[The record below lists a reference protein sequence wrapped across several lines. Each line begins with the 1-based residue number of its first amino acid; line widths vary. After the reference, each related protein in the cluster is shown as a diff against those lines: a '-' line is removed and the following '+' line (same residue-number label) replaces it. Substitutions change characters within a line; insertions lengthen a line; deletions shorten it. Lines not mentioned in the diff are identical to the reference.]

1 MALVLGCTGEKS
13 STNGMPDDP
22 TVPPVGPGTTVDA
35 GPCEDGSTRSC
46 TVTLNRQGNVL
57 TCYKGTET
65 CAGGSWSA
73 CRDGVASQLVAED
86 VGAGALS
93 TLAFGPPPVNCV
105 NNPCDP
111 YCRKIEE
118 KPEAGIRSDSGSSVP
133 PWTTG
138 TIGGLPGGLVNKG
151 LKQPCVSGFDCQF
164 NHYCKDVA
172 SGTTCAHHKCTVGGA
187 LLSACDPC
195 VADICAAHP
204 TCCTP
209 ADTCEHDTCETGDSL
224 KAGCDSCVDKVC
236 AIRSSCCSK
245 SGSWD
250 STCANLART
259 TCMKACPCKVDEVAG
274 PDKSRC
280 YFFEKSDEKDWVDAR
295 TACTGR
301 GTGWNLA
308 TIDDQTENDFIEQK
322 LSNDTWIG
330 LNDRTTEGTFVW
342 SSGSTST
349 FRSWDGGEPSSGDC
363 VNMSDN
369 DGDWSVEDCDDDED
383 YVCEGPAGAA
393 PTPSSWTKVCVDAVK
408 SVCAAQCGVGDPPAS
423 GGVCTPWLPGQ
434 KDSTCSGVDLAVGV
448 PCNDNIPVCNHGSVE
463 APAGIK
469 LIHFPANSNQY
480 PSCNPDQTHP
490 QMYTCATAEP
500 IPPGTCINVKG
511 CPQLVGNRE
520 IMVNPSGAGH
530 VAECT
535 CRDNWSLYSGGTCEP
550 ASCSGSS
557 SVATFKPVNMFIMFD
572 KSGSM
577 GTSLSGGGT
586 RWTAS
591 AAALT
596 AFFQDTRAAGLGV
609 ALRFFPDDRPTAGCN
624 EWSCSATACSDPLVA
639 LGDLA
644 ATSAPGDTQEAL
656 LVAAVAGTAPGGST
670 PTYPALDG
678 PLRWAVARTQA
689 DPNEIYVTVLVT
701 DGEPTECNTS
711 TTAIR
716 KLATD
721 AYNGYGVRTYTI
733 GIAGSNVTELDA
745 LALAGGTGKAFV
757 VDGSNSSTMRDQLVA
772 ALLSIA
778 GTSASCSFNLPG
790 VGTFDPNNVSVTYK
804 PGTGGST
811 MTLSRVPNAAT
822 CGNGWYYN
830 DNTAPT
836 MISLCPTTC
845 ATVQADKGAVVET
858 RLGCPGAYTTST
870 TSQIY
875 EAVCPTKDGAPQWGH
890 FTYNTSTPLDSNV
903 VFKMRTAAT
912 QAALGAETFITVG
925 TAALTPSD
933 TQVCS
938 MSGPAPCPINLYGLL
953 KPAARYPFLELSMTL
968 TPTSNK
974 AQTATIN
981 DWGITF
987 SCPPAH

>member
-1 MALVLGCTGEKS
+1 
-13 STNGMPDDP
+13 MPDDLLDRP
-22 TVPPVGPGTTVDA
+22 DGSVGPGPIVEA
-35 GPCEDGSTRSC
+35 GPCAEGATRSC
-46 TVTLNRQGNVL
+46 SVTLDRQGTIL

-65 CAGGSWSA
+65 CVGGSWSE
-73 CRDGVASQLVAED
+73 CRDGVTSQLVVDD
-86 VGAGALS
+86 VGPSALS
-93 TLAFGPPPVNCV
+93 ALAVGPPPVICI

-111 YCRKIEE
+111 YCRKFDE
-118 KPEAGIRSDSGSSVP
+118 KPEAGIRSDSGSTAP

-138 TIGGLPGGLVNKG
+138 TIGGLPGGLATKG
-151 LKQPCVSGFDCQF
+151 LKQPCMSGLDCQF

-172 SGTTCAHHKCTVGGA
+172 SGTTCTHHKCTVGGA
-187 LLSACDPC
+187 LLSTCDPC
-195 VADICAAHP
+195 VADICAANP
-204 TCCTP
+204 SCCTP
-209 ADTCEHDTCETGDSL
+209 IDTCEHDTCETGNSL

-245 SGSWD
+245 FGSWD
-250 STCANLART
+250 STCADLART
-259 TCMKACPCKVDEVAG
+259 TCMKACPCKAG
-274 PDKSRC
+274 EIASPDKSRC
-280 YFFEKSDEKDWVDAR
+280 YFLEQSNEEDWADAR
-295 TACTGR
+295 TACTAR

-308 TIDDQTENDFIEQK
+308 TVDDQTENDFIEKK
-322 LSNDTWIG
+322 LGNPTWIG
-330 LNDRTTEGTFVW
+330 LNDRTTEGTYAW
-342 SSGSTST
+342 SSGSTNA
-349 FRSWDGGEPSSGDC
+349 FRNWDGGEPSSGDC
-363 VNMSDN
+363 VRMKDS
-369 DGDWSVEDCDDDED
+369 DGDWEVEDCANDED
-383 YVCEGPAGAA
+383 YVCEGPAAGA
-393 PTPSSWTKVCVDAVK
+393 PTASSWTQTCVNAVK
-408 SVCAAQCGVGDPPAS
+408 TVCGAQCGAGTPPAS
-423 GGVCTPWLPGQ
+423 GGVCTPWLPDQ
-434 KDSTCSGVDLAVGV
+434 KDSTCPGVDLAIGV
-448 PCNDNIPVCNHGSVE
+448 PCSDNIPVCNHGSTE

-469 LIHFPANSNQY
+469 LIHYPANSNQY
-480 PSCNPDQTHP
+480 PKCDPDQTHP
-490 QMYTCATAEP
+490 QMYTCTTTEK
-500 IPPGTCINVKG
+500 IPAGQCINVKG
-511 CPQLVGNRE
+511 CPQLIGNRE

-530 VAECT
+530 VAECS
-535 CRDNWSLYSGGTCEP
+535 CRDNWGLYSGGTCEP

-557 SVATFKPVNMFIMFD
+557 SVARFKPVNMFIMFD

-577 GTSLSGGGT
+577 TTSLSGGGT
-586 RWTAS
+586 RWSAS
-591 AAALT
+591 TDALT
-596 AFFQDTRAAGLGV
+596 AFFKDTRADGLGV
-609 ALRFFPDDRPTAGCN
+609 ALRFFPDDRPSVGCN
-624 EWSCSATACSDPLVA
+624 ESSCSATACSDPLVP
-639 LGDLA
+639 LGDLT
-644 ATSAPGDTQEAL
+644 ATSAPGDAQEAL
-656 LVAAVAGTAPGGST
+656 LVAAVAGTSPGGST

-678 PLRWAVARTQA
+678 PLRWGVARTQA

-733 GIAGSNVTELDA
+733 GIAGSNTTELDA

-790 VGTFDPNNVSVTYK
+790 AGTFDPNNVSVTYR
-804 PGTGGST
+804 PGTGGT
-811 MTLSRVPNAAT
+811 MMTLPRVPNAAA
-822 CGNGWYYN
+822 CGSGWYYN
-830 DNTAPT
+830 DNTTPT

-845 ATVQADKGAVVET
+845 ATVQADKGAVIET
-858 RLGCPGAYTTST
+858 RLGCPGTYTTST
-870 TSQIY
+870 SSQIY
-875 EAVCPTKDGAPQWGH
+875 EAVCPTKDGAAQWGH

-912 QAALGAETFITVG
+912 QATLGAEPFITVA

-953 KPAARYPFLELSMTL
+953 KPAVTYPFLELSMTL